1 MKKTY
6 YTLYLVKEDGEE
18 EFLAKVKTQ
27 GLAMRTKMLYNKIFE
42 GQGKVIIK

>member
-6 YTLYLVKEDGEE
+6 YTLYLVEENGEE
-18 EFLAKVKTQ
+18 EFLAKVRTK
-27 GLAMRTKMLYNKIFE
+27 GLAMRTKMLYNKLFA